1 MPEVLIVADDLT
13 GAADCGIAFAAQ
25 GFATLV
31 TLGEAGG
38 VDDAD
43 VLAIDADTRAQ
54 SPAAAARETAR
65 LVGRFGPSS
74 GALFKK
80 IDSTLR
86 GHVGAEVAAAL
97 TAWRSATGSGLVVM
111 TPAFPALGRT
121 VHGGR
126 LFVRGVPLENT
137 DFGPGSGRAL
147 PSDVPRLLADAGL
160 RTTAIGLEVLRSEPG
175 HLRTALAAR
184 AEGCDALACDAE
196 TDDDLRAL
204 VVSARALERPLVW
217 AGSAGLARQLSEV
230 MGSGRSHRRTPGAPV
245 AEGPILFVVG
255 SPSDVARAQVAA
267 LASEPTVV
275 GVTVSTR
282 TQTWPEPEAR
292 LAAALASGKDAVVAI
307 EARGPVDTGDDR
319 PLATALGRFLAPHA
333 RRAGALVLTGGETAR
348 AVLEAIGVSKLWL
361 VGEVEPGVPL
371 SVADGPVRSA
381 VITKAGAFG
390 DRETLIRCQA
400 ALRNPKQES
409 GTSAS
414 A

>member
-13 GAADCGIAFAAQ
+13 GAADCGIAFAAR

-38 VDDAD
+38 VDGAD

-54 SPAAAARETAR
+54 SRAAAARETAR
-65 LVGRFGPSS
+65 LVARFGPSS

-86 GHVGAEVAAAL
+86 GHVGSEVAAAL

-121 VHGGR
+121 TRGGR
-126 LFVRGVPLENT
+126 LFIRGVPLENT
-137 DFGPGSGRAL
+137 DLGRCSGRAL

-160 RTTAIGLEVLRSEPG
+160 RTTAVGLDVLRSDPG
-175 HLRTALAAR
+175 HLHTVLAAR
-184 AEGCDALACDAE
+184 AEGCDALASDAE

-204 VVSARALERPLVW
+204 VVSARALERSVVW
-217 AGSAGLARQLSEV
+217 AGSAGLARLLAEV
-230 MGSGRSHRRTPGAPV
+230 MGAGRSHRRALGAPV

-255 SPSDVARAQVAA
+255 SPSDVSRAQVAA

-275 GVTVSTR
+275 VVTVSTR
-282 TQTWPEPEAR
+282 TQTWPESGVR
-292 LAAALASGKDAVVAI
+292 LAAALASGKDTVVAI
-307 EARGPVDTGDDR
+307 EARGPVDAGDGG
-319 PLATALGRFLAPHA
+319 PFAAALGRFLAPHA
-333 RRAGALVLTGGETAR
+333 QGAGALVLTGGETAR
-348 AVLEAIGVSKLWL
+348 AVLEAIGVSKLRL
-361 VGEVEPGVPL
+361 VGEIEPGVPL
-371 SVADGPVRSA
+371 SATDGPVRSA

-390 DRETLIRCQA
+390 NRETLIRCRA
-400 ALRNPKQES
+400 ALRNPKPES